1 MKILSAD
8 KRAQIRQLFMTY
20 GIKSLTMEDLARHL
34 RCSKKTL
41 YTEVK
46 DKNDLVEQCIKGFV
60 NETSDFINKIDTN
73 KYNAI
78 EELMLITQH
87 MLNRMG
93 DFHPSVLFDLEKFHP
108 ESLAHIEE
116 FKKNTVYNKLHLNLE
131 KGISQGYYR
140 ENMNKEF
147 ILSLYFTVMDSIHK
161 DQFKFQQE
169 NAYSFRDAILEF
181 LRYHVR
187 GIASEKGVKYL
198 SKTINQFS

>member
-1 MKILSAD
+1 MD
-8 KRAQIRQLFMTY
+8 
-20 GIKSLTMEDLARHL
+20 DLARHL

-41 YTEVK
+41 YQEVN

-60 NETSDFINKIDTN
+60 SDTSIFFNQLNTETHSAID
-73 KYNAI
+73 
-78 EELMLITQH
+78 ELMLITEH

-93 DFHPSVLFDLEKFHP
+93 DFHPSLMFDLEKFHP

-116 FKKNTVYNKLHLNLE
+116 FKQTTVYNQLYKNLE
-131 KGISQGYYR
+131 KGISEGLYR
-140 ENMNKEF
+140 DNINKEF
-147 ILSLYFTVMDSIHK
+147 ILNLYFTVLDSIHK
-161 DQFKFQQE
+161 NQFKFKVD
-169 NAYSFRDAILEF
+169 ATFTFRGSMIEF

>member
-41 YTEVK
+41 YNEVN
-46 DKNDLVEQCIKGFV
+46 DKNDLVEQCIKGFLQET
-60 NETSDFINKIDTN
+60 NEFINTIDPSQH
-73 KYNAI
+73 NAI
-78 EELMLITQH
+78 DELMLITKH
-87 MLNRMG
+87 TLNRMG

-108 ESLAHIEE
+108 ESLAHIED
-116 FKKNTVYNKLHLNLE
+116 FKQTTIYNKLLVNLE
-131 KGISQGYYR
+131 RGMEEGLYR
-140 ENMNKEF
+140 DNLNKEL

-161 DQFKFQQE
+161 NQFKFQFD
-169 NAYSFRDAILEF
+169 NNFTFRSALVEF